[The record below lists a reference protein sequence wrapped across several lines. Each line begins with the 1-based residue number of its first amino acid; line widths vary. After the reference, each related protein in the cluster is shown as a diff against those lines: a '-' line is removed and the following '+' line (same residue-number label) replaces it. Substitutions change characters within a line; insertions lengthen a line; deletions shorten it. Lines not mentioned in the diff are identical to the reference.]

1 MWGEVGGALVLL
13 LLLSEVLDCIGISP
27 PGKPVLI
34 NCRSPEKETFTCRWE
49 PGFDGGLPTTQHLYY
64 QKEDSDGMYEC
75 PDYQTAGSNSCFFN
89 KSHTSIWVNYNI
101 TVVAINSLG
110 STVSDPL
117 EVDVMYIVQPNAPE
131 NVTVSVVETEESPH
145 LLVKWDPPHEAD
157 TRSGWITLTYQLRV
171 KRQNKKDKWEEYAS
185 GKQTQLIIYSLHP
198 GEVYMVQVRC
208 ELDHSLWSEWSTTI
222 HTEVP
227 DYTLKE
233 RSIWIVVAV
242 FSAFI
247 LLLVTFT
254 LAMKRKYVKL
264 CLLPP
269 VPGPKISGLD
279 TQLLKSGR
287 SDDILSS
294 LINQGFPPTMATK
307 DQQVDYL
314 LVFDSEQVTPDLQNG
329 QTRTKNS
336 IDHGRHDHS
345 LLMEAKNKEVKVD
358 GGRETVE
365 QGNTEGLESTFR
377 NTKSLSTDVTAHP
390 CPQKKP
396 FNNVTETPKQ
406 APVSSKHRSLSHHK
420 DLWDSLARQ
429 HLDYRETVVKSQS
442 NCDDKHNLSSQN
454 IVTPSKDIGYVE
466 VQRWK
471 KSIGLQVLVPEVDQR
486 QEDYSK
492 VSVVEN
498 DNVVLLKRE
507 TVPLNCTSCKVR
519 GNQSEKCLHQKPCKP
534 HITVPAKEGVHIGSN
549 GYVEPVTISHI
560 L

>member
-1 MWGEVGGALVLL
+1 MWGEVGGALVL

-34 NCRSPEKETFTCRWE
+34 NCRSPEKETFTCRWD
-49 PGFDGGLPTTQHLYY
+49 PGFDGGLPTTHHLYY
-64 QKEDSDGMYEC
+64 QKEDSYGMYEC
-75 PDYQTAGSNSCFFN
+75 PDYQAAGSNSCFFN

-145 LLVKWDPPHEAD
+145 LLVKWEPPHEAD

-171 KRQNKKDKWEEYAS
+171 KRQNKKESEWEEYAS

-198 GEVYMVQVRC
+198 GEVYMVQLRC
-208 ELDHSLWSEWSTTI
+208 KLDHSLWSEWSTTT

-227 DYTLKE
+227 DYFLKE
-233 RSIWIVVAV
+233 RSIWIVVTV

-247 LLLVTFT
+247 ILLVTFT
-254 LAMKRKYVKL
+254 LAMKRKYVKH

-287 SDDILSS
+287 SEDILSS
-294 LINQGFPPTMATK
+294 LINQGFPPTIATK

-329 QTRTKNS
+329 QTRTNNS
-336 IDHGRHDHS
+336 IDHGCYDHS
-345 LLMEAKNKEVKVD
+345 LLMEANNKEVKV

-365 QGNTEGLESTFR
+365 QGYSEGLESTFR
-377 NTKSLSTDVTAHP
+377 KTKSLSTDITSHP
-390 CPQKKP
+390 YPQKKP

-406 APVSSKHRSLSHHK
+406 APVSSKYRSLSHHK
-420 DLWDSLARQ
+420 DLWDSLAR

-442 NCDDKHNLSSQN
+442 NCDDKHLSSQN
-454 IVTPSKDIGYVE
+454 NVTPSKAIGCVE
-466 VQRWK
+466 VQRWT
-471 KSIGLQVLVPEVDQR
+471 KSIGLQVLVPKMDKR

-507 TVPLNCTSCKVR
+507 TVPLNCTSCKVG
-519 GNQSEKCLHQKPCKP
+519 GNQSEKCLQQKPCKP
-534 HITVPAKEGVHIGSN
+534 NMTVPAKEGVHIGSN
-549 GYVEPVTISHI
+549 GYVEPVTHFIKM
-560 L
+560 